1 MYQNTEYGYLPLS
14 EDQTSTLV
22 SSYKTEI
29 GARADIVD
37 ESLVEEIP
45 EETVTV
51 IKEIEYLYDYNSL
64 RNITRVRKVEN
75 GVTSTLYSYVYDE
88 AEQIVRENNFE
99 LGKTYVYVYDI
110 GGNIVQK
117 IEYAVTEET
126 LGTPLSTINYGYDSV
141 WKDKLVSYNGTA
153 ITSDAMGNPLNAVSL
168 NAIGGLENL
177 ELEWNGRQLSAVTR
191 NTQRYEY
198 SYDSNGM
205 RTEIREYKNGS
216 LETVCH
222 YAWQNGKL
230 VGLDIRDGSGEVR
243 YVVKMI
249 YDDAGESTG
258 YIIFDEENS
267 KQDVMHFQKNLQGDI
282 TGVFCESYGSE
293 VLTYKYDAWGNIT
306 PQVTGGGLS
315 MLYWGEIALLLT
327 PITYRGY
334 MYDPYI
340 GMYYLQS
347 RYYNPAY
354 GRFLNADAIIK
365 TGKSLGAN
373 IFAYCENNPVKY
385 VDPSGNSAISNSEQI
400 KEFIVVLVAIY
411 VVTYNLFN
419 GVEFN
424 KVSNLKRDFNGIYKI
439 DLRYSKTSNENEWL
453 TIEFGDFLAW
463 RNSSTYYNNNTSVH
477 FAPHFEHIME
487 ESANMGIGQD
497 SDAPSVLF
505 ADAVCAIEI
514 VIFNIQYSPY
524 KKIYETVWGVE
535 GLDPKNKNLFY
546 AYRITGDKKYNGAYA
561 CSFKTGEWKELAV

>member
-1 MYQNTEYGYLPLS
+1 
-14 EDQTSTLV
+14 
-22 SSYKTEI
+22 
-29 GARADIVD
+29 
-37 ESLVEEIP
+37 
-45 EETVTV
+45 
-51 IKEIEYLYDYNSL
+51 
-64 RNITRVRKVEN
+64 
-75 GVTSTLYSYVYDE
+75 
-88 AEQIVRENNFE
+88 
-99 LGKTYVYVYDI
+99 
-110 GGNIVQK
+110 
-117 IEYAVTEET
+117 
-126 LGTPLSTINYGYDSV
+126 
-141 WKDKLVSYNGTA
+141 
-153 ITSDAMGNPLNAVSL
+153 MGNPLNAVSL

-230 VGLDIRDGSGEVR
+230 VGLDIRDGLGEVR
-243 YVVKMI
+243 FVVKMI

-373 IFAYCENNPVKY
+373 IFAYCENNPVNY
-385 VDPSGNSAISNSEQI
+385 VDYDGRDAKTVITNILYLLVVIAVMKNDGLLDEFDYIFEQARSIAFNLSQKDFGFLELSAYFICDSGDDFKMYTVHIAIASIEYIDKIIKDSLYTHLEDEVYSYFSNIILSIIGDILPDFTTIILINDHISYLSNKELLELVDFLEQKKSEATSSG
-400 KEFIVVLVAIY
+400 FDY
-411 VVTYNLFN
+411 VVFVNYITEHYTTIFDNI
-419 GVEFN
+419 
-424 KVSNLKRDFNGIYKI
+424 KTKTIY
-439 DLRYSKTSNENEWL
+439 SC
-453 TIEFGDFLAW
+453 
-463 RNSSTYYNNNTSVH
+463 
-477 FAPHFEHIME
+477 
-487 ESANMGIGQD
+487 IG
-497 SDAPSVLF
+497 
-505 ADAVCAIEI
+505 
-514 VIFNIQYSPY
+514 Y
-524 KKIYETVWGVE
+524 
-535 GLDPKNKNLFY
+535 
-546 AYRITGDKKYNGAYA
+546 
-561 CSFKTGEWKELAV
+561 